1 MLIAIY
7 GSRHQTPYASQLQTL
22 LHALAVGGAR
32 LVMHPK
38 LYDHLSVDLQMSLP
52 GVTCADPHRSP
63 ADADLAL
70 SIGGDGTFLRTAAW
84 VAELETPI
92 LGINTGNLGYLSAL
106 GIDEAVAHT
115 DYILEGDYIVEP
127 RTLLHVQADGGLR
140 GWPYALNEA
149 VVAKEDSA
157 SMVTASATV
166 GGRALTDYR
175 ADGLIVCT
183 PTGSTAYNLS
193 AGGPIVQPS
202 APCWVITPICAH
214 SLGMRPLVVSD
225 DMEISLKV
233 TGRCKTFRLSLD
245 GRSVTLP
252 NGATV
257 TLRRARFCT
266 KIVQLRGNEFPAVLR
281 SKLMFN

>member
-7 GSRHQTPYASQLQTL
+7 GSRRQTPHAPQLQTL
-22 LHALAVGGAR
+22 LHALAVCGAGIA
-32 LVMHPK
+32 MHPK
-38 LYDHLSVDLQMSLP
+38 LYEHLSGELGMSLP
-52 GVTCADPHRSP
+52 GVTVADPYRSP
-63 ADADLAL
+63 AEADLAL

-84 VAELETPI
+84 VAETGTPI

-115 DYILEGDYIVEP
+115 DFILEGDYIVEP
-127 RTLLHVQADGGLR
+127 RTLLHVQADGLR

-157 SMVTASATV
+157 SMITASATV

-175 ADGLIVCT
+175 ADGLIVST

-214 SLGMRPLVVSD
+214 SLGMRPLVISD

-233 TGRCKTFRLSLD
+233 TGRCKAFRLSLD
-245 GRSVTLP
+245 GRSVALP
-252 NGATV
+252 QGTTV
-257 TLRRARFCT
+257 TMRRAGFRT
-266 KIVQLRGNEFPAVLR
+266 NIVQLRCNEFPAVLR

>member
-7 GSRHQTPYASQLQTL
+7 GSRRQTPHAPQLQTL
-22 LHALAVGGAR
+22 LHALAVGGAGIA
-32 LVMHPK
+32 MHPK
-38 LYDHLSVDLQMSLP
+38 LYEHLSGELGMSLP
-52 GVTCADPHRSP
+52 GVTVADPYRSP
-63 ADADLAL
+63 AEADLAL

-84 VAELETPI
+84 VAETETPI

-115 DYILEGDYIVEP
+115 NFILEGDYIVEP
-127 RTLLHVQADGGLR
+127 RTLLQVQAEGLR

-157 SMVTASATV
+157 SMITASATV

-175 ADGLIVCT
+175 ADGLIVST

-202 APCWVITPICAH
+202 APCWIITPICAH
-214 SLGMRPLVVSD
+214 SLGMRPLVISD

-233 TGRCKTFRLSLD
+233 TGRCKAFRLSLD
-245 GRSVTLP
+245 GRSVALP
-252 NGATV
+252 QGTTV
-257 TLRRARFCT
+257 TMRRAGFRT
-266 KIVQLRGNEFPAVLR
+266 NIVQLRCNEFPAVLR

>member
-7 GSRHQTPYASQLQTL
+7 GSRRQTPHAPQLQTL
-22 LHALAVGGAR
+22 LHALAVGGAGIA
-32 LVMHPK
+32 MHPK
-38 LYDHLSVDLQMSLP
+38 LYEHLSGELGMSLP
-52 GVTCADPHRSP
+52 GVTVADPYRSP
-63 ADADLAL
+63 AEADLAL

-84 VAELETPI
+84 VAETGTPI

-115 DYILEGDYIVEP
+115 DFILEGDYIVEP
-127 RTLLHVQADGGLR
+127 RTLLHVQADGLR

-157 SMVTASATV
+157 SMITASATV
-166 GGRALTDYR
+166 GGRALSDYR
-175 ADGLIVCT
+175 ADGLIVST

-214 SLGMRPLVVSD
+214 SLGMRPLVISD

-233 TGRCKTFRLSLD
+233 TGRCKAFRLSLD
-245 GRSVTLP
+245 GRSVALP
-252 NGATV
+252 QGTTV
-257 TLRRARFCT
+257 TMRRAGFRT
-266 KIVQLRGNEFPAVLR
+266 NIVQLRCNEFPAVLR

>member
-7 GSRHQTPYASQLQTL
+7 GSRRQTPHAPQLQTL
-22 LHALAVGGAR
+22 LHALAVGGAGIA
-32 LVMHPK
+32 MHPK
-38 LYDHLSVDLQMSLP
+38 LYEHLSGELGMSLP
-52 GVTCADPHRSP
+52 GVTVADPYRSP
-63 ADADLAL
+63 VEADLAL

-84 VAELETPI
+84 VAETGTPI

-127 RTLLHVQADGGLR
+127 RTLLHVQADGLR

-157 SMVTASATV
+157 SMITASATV

-175 ADGLIVCT
+175 ADGLIVST

-214 SLGMRPLVVSD
+214 SLGMRPLVISD

-233 TGRCKTFRLSLD
+233 TGRCKAFRLSLD
-245 GRSVTLP
+245 GRSVALP
-252 NGATV
+252 QGTTV
-257 TLRRARFCT
+257 TMRRAGFRT
-266 KIVQLRGNEFPAVLR
+266 NIVQLRCNEFPAVLR

>member
-7 GSRHQTPYASQLQTL
+7 GSRRQTPHAPQLQTL
-22 LHALAVGGAR
+22 LHALAVGGAGIA
-32 LVMHPK
+32 MHPK
-38 LYDHLSVDLQMSLP
+38 LYDHLSIDLGMSLP
-52 GVTCADPHRSP
+52 GVVPADPHRSP
-63 ADADLAL
+63 ASADLVL
-70 SIGGDGTFLRTAAW
+70 SLGGDGTFLRTAAW
-84 VAELETPI
+84 VAEAETPI

-106 GIDEAVAHT
+106 GIGEAVAHV
-115 DYILEGDYIVEP
+115 DYILENDCIVEP
-127 RTLLHVQADGGLR
+127 RTLLHVQADGLR

-149 VVAKEDSA
+149 VVAKEDTA
-157 SMVTASATV
+157 SMITASATV

-175 ADGLIVCT
+175 ADGLIIST

-202 APCWVITPICAH
+202 APCWIITPICAH
-214 SLGMRPLVVSD
+214 SLGMRPLVISD

-233 TGRCKTFRLSLD
+233 TGRCNTFRLSLD

-252 NGATV
+252 EGSTV
-257 TLRRARFCT
+257 TLRRAGFRT
-266 KIVQLRGNEFPAVLR
+266 NIVQLRCNEFPAVLR